1 MIYVV
6 ELDVW
11 KGICAPLGLVVDSLL
26 PECCRIFLQLANCS
40 WMSFDLKNCLC
51 TFKHG
56 ENSLPRRI
64 SSTGSKQAT

>member
-26 PECCRIFLQLANCS
+26 PECCRIFFYNLIIV
-40 WMSFDLKNCLC
+40 
-51 TFKHG
+51 HG
-56 ENSLPRRI
+56 
-64 SSTGSKQAT
+64 